1 MSRSSLHDVIVLLFT
16 FDGSFSNNEVII
28 ETTRKKWFVHSTD
41 LISLG
46 RQINFEKHTLPNKK
60 RKLNNIVML
69 TTRMSGLCDLQI
81 LLCSFM
87 IVSVTYLRHD
97 SVSLPSHAH

>member
-16 FDGSFSNNEVII
+16 FDGSFGNNGGIT
-28 ETTRKKWFVHSTD
+28 ETARIKWFVHSTD
-41 LISLG
+41 LINLG
-46 RQINFEKHTLPNKK
+46 RQIDFEKHTRPNKK

-69 TTRMSGLCDLQI
+69 TTRMYGLCDLQI

-87 IVSVTYLRHD
+87 IVSGKI
-97 SVSLPSHAH
+97 SG